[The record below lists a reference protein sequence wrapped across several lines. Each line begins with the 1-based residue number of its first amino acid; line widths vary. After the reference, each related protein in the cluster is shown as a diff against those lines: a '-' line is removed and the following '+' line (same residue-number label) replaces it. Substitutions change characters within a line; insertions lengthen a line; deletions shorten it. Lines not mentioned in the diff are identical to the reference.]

1 MLLPVIT
8 LISFI
13 ISLNHSVWIWFHH
26 SVNFCVQKIGF
37 VHLDTGLRIFK
48 IFYAAFFGHHVEHK
62 LNGNEIYSFLSD
74 LPQHNNVRW
83 YSCAVLTSFPQF
95 EGRKFIRPDRCQ
107 CFRDLGLVDGLE
119 ILLAFFVFV
128 ISWLT
133 FLIFHLFYKIFAYH
147 WSWCFK

>member
-95 EGRKFIRPDRCQ
+95 EGRKVIRPDRCQ
-107 CFRDLGLVDGLE
+107 CFRRFRPSWWFGNFNGVFCFCHILVD
-119 ILLAFFVFV
+119 
-128 ISWLT
+128 
-133 FLIFHLFYKIFAYH
+133 IFNFSLVL
-147 WSWCFK
+147 